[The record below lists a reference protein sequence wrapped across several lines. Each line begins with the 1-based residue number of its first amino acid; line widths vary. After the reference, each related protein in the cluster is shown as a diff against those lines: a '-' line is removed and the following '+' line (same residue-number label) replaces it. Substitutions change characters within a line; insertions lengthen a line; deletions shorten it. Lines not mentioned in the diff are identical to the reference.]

1 MHHLSCAALLLGL
14 LASPANAEEATHGHI
29 AVHGG
34 CLNEIGGCEN
44 GHAEVKIEGTR
55 LRMWLVGG
63 GNNTTTA
70 MRVPD
75 ASIALAITI
84 GTGQPPRTLVLAAK
98 PLILAEETIG
108 ACSYFE
114 ANADWLAGVAALK
127 ATGSVQFN
135 GKKADLVIEWPHG
148 FDPDHDVPAATPAA
162 K

>member
-1 MHHLSCAALLLGL
+1 VP
-14 LASPANAEEATHGHI
+14 ASASACPLKRPHGHI

-44 GHAEVKIEGTR
+44 GHAEVKIDGTR

-108 ACSYFE
+108 ALLLLRGE
-114 ANADWLAGVAALK
+114 RRLAGRGRRAEGHRVGAVQRQEGRSGDRMAAWLR
-127 ATGSVQFN
+127 SR
-135 GKKADLVIEWPHG
+135 P
-148 FDPDHDVPAATPAA
+148 
-162 K
+162 